1 MSIHSNKGTVEIDG
15 KGEDILTELSMIVY
29 ALKQADIPDELIE
42 IAMKNGIEEYNKEN
56 LKEEKND
63 HFKSILKKLGLEG

>member
-1 MSIHSNKGTVEIDG
+1 MPIHSNKGTVKIEG
-15 KGEDILTELSMIVY
+15 KEEDILTELSMIIY
-29 ALKQADIPDELIE
+29 SLKQVEIPDELIE
-42 IAMKNGIEEYNKEN
+42 IAMKNGIEEHNKEN